1 MVNKTTYKICRG
13 GLRATAA
20 AAMRRFAA
28 ALDNSNPDPVNALP
42 PADPQDAIPSAWSE
56 YLSWLS
62 FAVPGMLDRR
72 NADAISFAL
81 QHLPNDAPML
91 EIGSFCGLSTSVI
104 AYFRLKHSISN
115 RLFTCDHW
123 AFEGQDVGA
132 YLGDSEFVTHEEY
145 RTFVRDSYLRNTN
158 IFCKPDLPYTI
169 EADSDTFFRRW
180 SAAETATDV
189 FGRNVDI
196 GGSLSFCYIDGNHSY
211 ESAKRDFA
219 NTDRF
224 LAPGGFIFFDDSGD
238 GSGWEVCKVVEEVL
252 KSGSYD
258 LIAKNPNYFFQKA
271 A

>member
-1 MVNKTTYKICRG
+1 
-13 GLRATAA
+13 
-20 AAMRRFAA
+20 
-28 ALDNSNPDPVNALP
+28 
-42 PADPQDAIPSAWSE
+42 
-56 YLSWLS
+56 
-62 FAVPGMLDRR
+62 
-72 NADAISFAL
+72 
-81 QHLPNDAPML
+81 
-91 EIGSFCGLSTSVI
+91 
-104 AYFRLKHSISN
+104 
-115 RLFTCDHW
+115 
-123 AFEGQDVGA
+123 
-132 YLGDSEFVTHEEY
+132 
-145 RTFVRDSYLRNTN
+145 LRNTN

-271 A
+271 AWRPAALWLVQGTGVSYSTHRLVVTEWAIIFQIEVGKRTEKPERLDRRNPHFFLPMPPIRHYP